1 MIVGARDP
9 FGFERLHY
17 LVGEEGLLGGGDAA
31 EPQAVAVNGAVPWG
45 SGIRNLLQVSGGA
58 AGEADVDAIRGYLS
72 EMRGGQSTGASG
84 GVRHD
89 VREASLGICMPGAN
103 RDEQRRDSQ
112 ASPRHEIRSSA
123 RLAGRTVLRNVRAV
137 PPGHMLERTSSGLRV
152 HARPIAPQPGDL
164 QALLRDAIQRVLASG
179 QRVAL
184 ALSGGLDSAL
194 LLVLLKEL
202 GVQQDIP
209 AYILATGMP
218 DYCER
223 DAALDIAQR
232 LGARVKVV
240 QVTGPDFVR
249 ALPRA
254 TRCVEEP
261 MFNLHPVAKLLL
273 AEAMAADG
281 IQAALSGDGADQV
294 MRRDVS
300 ANYLPLCNALFG
312 AASVR
317 LHAPFI
323 DTAVVQHLISL
334 PPDPGKQCLRD
345 LGSTLGLPDRLVR
358 GPKRGRL
365 APAMDLSSVM
375 DRGRILALAG
385 MLNLDAPTLDTDIE
399 RMQWTTLALTLDHL
413 QAPLQP

>member
-17 LVGEEGLLGGGDAA
+17 LVGETDSRGADAA
-31 EPQAVAVNGAVPWG
+31 IARREPAGGQAVQWG
-45 SGIRNLLQVSGGA
+45 PGIRHVLRASGTS
-58 AGEADVDAIRGYLS
+58 AGDADVDAIRGYLADAHGH
-72 EMRGGQSTGASG
+72 MPGDARAAPHG
-84 GVRHD
+84 GVTGGT
-89 VREASLGICMPGAN
+89 REVPFNEVHGG
-103 RDEQRRDSQ
+103 
-112 ASPRHEIRSSA
+112 A

-137 PPGHMLERTSSGLRV
+137 PPGHALEQTPAGLRV
-152 HARPIAPQPGDL
+152 RPVDIRPQAGDL
-164 QALLRDAIQRVLASG
+164 HALLRGAVQRVLASG

-194 LLVLLKEL
+194 LLALLKEL
-202 GVQQDIP
+202 GQQREIP
-209 AYILATGMP
+209 AYILATGLP
-218 DYCER
+218 GYCER
-223 DAALDIAQR
+223 DAALDIARR

-240 QVTGPDFVR
+240 RVTEQDFVR

-300 ANYLPLCNALFG
+300 ANYLPLCGALFG

-385 MLNLDAPTLDTDIE
+385 MLDLDAPTLRTDIE